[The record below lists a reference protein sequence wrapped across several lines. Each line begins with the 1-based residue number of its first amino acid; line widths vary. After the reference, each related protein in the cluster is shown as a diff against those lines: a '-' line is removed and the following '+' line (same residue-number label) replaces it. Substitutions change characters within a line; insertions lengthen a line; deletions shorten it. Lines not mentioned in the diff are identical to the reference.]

1 MLLKSSEGSPARG
14 AGIVMNTGFVVL
26 SRDPLVRG
34 EVVNAGAAAGQL
46 YLMARD
52 ADELVTTIVASRP
65 RAVIID
71 REHGEADDV
80 LRRLTARAALA
91 GHGDPTLFQV
101 VRDTTAEPAP
111 GADVIVVEPA
121 LRHALALA
129 DHGVVERRPLALD
142 RLLGVSVLDGPLDDA
157 LEAAAA
163 QLALGLGV
171 DRSVISVRGDAA
183 GGTAVGSHTW
193 DSLTWN
199 QTQDCCRIATATG
212 ATVIAPSA
220 TRGGACDSYLAVPLD
235 TPLGS
240 HGYVALIASRP
251 RIFRRDQR
259 AVLQAVASRLGAE
272 LGWRAVHQRT
282 ADELDRAIH
291 GPGLDPLLGIWN
303 RTALGQL
310 ATMHV
315 SASARSGLPLTA
327 VVIDIVELKDINT
340 RHGLALGDRVLCR
353 VADAIRVNTRTEDV
367 VGRWAGD
374 KIAVLLP
381 ATPIDGA
388 QRVAERV
395 RATIADRPLEL
406 PAGGRLHIPA
416 AIGLAALQ
424 GSEEAAMLVT
434 RALHAARKAQAS
446 DRPIARASTGPAPR
460 ITTQQIDLGE
470 DVRATLGGTYR
481 LLHEISRGGM
491 GVVYRAEDLAL
502 ERPVAIKMLRPDLA
516 EDQAF
521 VEHLRGEA
529 AMLARLEHPNLVQIY
544 NFGQSGGDSYFVMEL
559 LEGEGLQQAVDR
571 HRIEGTLM
579 PISELLTAID
589 QVASALD
596 ALHERGI
603 VHRDVKPA
611 NVIRDPFRSRSVLL
625 DVGIARRY
633 GQFAESAGTPGYVAP
648 EVIEGFEAT
657 ARSDVY
663 GLAATAYTL
672 LTLAAPWGDG
682 DGVLQRQC
690 AGEDLIPASIHRA
703 ELAAADPVLGR
714 AMSRDPAERP
724 ATAGTFARALRR
736 ALLAPRD
743 DRAERT
749 APPAIAT
756 PDAARWLTSTVL
768 PRAGAPVAKTRGV
781 VFRSVARAL
790 GVREAERLRDALGA
804 EHGDLARALHDTA
817 PLAWLPTE
825 LLIRLLDIAP
835 AHIQRSGDRLARD
848 IARATVRAT
857 FRRFFPA
864 SVATLVPER
873 TLSAIRNVWSR
884 YQSWGTVSSMPIHA
898 TETVVRITAT
908 LRQPELCAWTTGL
921 LEQLAILSGG
931 RGVAVDHEACEAR
944 DDDACLYRVMWGRPD
959 S

>member
-1 MLLKSSEGSPARG
+1 
-14 AGIVMNTGFVVL
+14 MNTGFVVL

-71 REHGEADDV
+71 REYGEADDV
-80 LRRLTARAALA
+80 LRRLTERAELAAR
-91 GHGDPTLFQV
+91 DDTMLFQV
-101 VRDTTAEPAP
+101 VRDVSHEPAP

-129 DHGVVERRPLALD
+129 DHGECRPVALD
-142 RLLGVSVLDGPLDDA
+142 RLLTVSVLSGALDDA
-157 LEAAAA
+157 LEAAAT
-163 QLALGLGV
+163 QLAAGFGV
-171 DRSVISVRGDAA
+171 DRSVISVRGDTT
-183 GGTAVGSHTW
+183 GGTTVGSHTW

-199 QTQDCCRIATATG
+199 QTQGYCRIATATR
-212 ATVIAPSA
+212 ACVIAPSP
-220 TRGGACDSYLAVPLD
+220 TRASACDSYLAVPLD
-235 TPLGS
+235 TALGS
-240 HGYVALIASRP
+240 HGFVALIASRP
-251 RIFRRDQR
+251 RIFSREHR
-259 AVLQAVASRLGAE
+259 AMLQSVASRLGAE

-282 ADELDRAIH
+282 ADELDRAVH

-315 SASARSGLPLTA
+315 SASARSGQPLT
-327 VVIDIVELKDINT
+327 VVVVDIVDLKDINT
-340 RHGLALGDRVLCR
+340 RYGLAIGDRVLCR
-353 VADAIRVNTRTEDV
+353 VADAIRANTRTEDV
-367 VGRWAGD
+367 VGRWSGD
-374 KIAVLLP
+374 EVAVLLP
-381 ATPIDGA
+381 STAIDGA
-388 QRVAERV
+388 QRMAERV
-395 RATIADRPLEL
+395 RTTIADRPLDL
-406 PAGGRLHIPA
+406 PAGGSLQIPA
-416 AIGLAALQ
+416 TVGLASLQ
-424 GSEEAAMLVT
+424 GHEEAAMLVT
-434 RALHAARKAQAS
+434 RAVHAARKARGS
-446 DRPIARASTGPAPR
+446 ERPIARASTGPAPR
-460 ITTQQIDLGE
+460 LSSQQIDLGE
-470 DVRATLGGTYR
+470 DMRATLGGTYR

-516 EDQAF
+516 EDRAF

-559 LEGEGLQQAVDR
+559 LEGEGLQQAVER
-571 HRIEGTLM
+571 HRIEDTVM
-579 PISELLTAID
+579 PIPELLTAID

-603 VHRDVKPA
+603 IHRDVKPA

-672 LTLAAPWGDG
+672 LTLAPPWGDG

-690 AGEDLIPASIHRA
+690 TGEDLIPASVHRA
-703 ELAAADPVLGR
+703 ELAAADPVFAR

-724 ATAGTFARALRR
+724 ATAGTFARALRS
-736 ALLAPRD
+736 ALLALDPV
-743 DRAERT
+743 
-749 APPAIAT
+749 PKPGG
-756 PDAARWLTSTVL
+756 ARWVTSTVM
-768 PRAGAPVAKTRGV
+768 PRSGAPVAKTRGV

-790 GVREAERLRDALGA
+790 GVREAERLRDAFGA

-817 PLAWLPTE
+817 PLAWVPTE
-825 LLIRLLDIAP
+825 LFIRLLRIAP
-835 AHIQRSGDRLARD
+835 EHVQRDSARLAHD

-884 YQSWGTVSSMPIHA
+884 YQSWGSVSSMPIHA

-908 LRQPELCAWTTGL
+908 LRNPELCAWTTGL

-944 DDDACLYRVMWGRPD
+944 DHDACLYRVMWGRPE
-959 S
+959 